1 MSGLRSGAPDLD
13 RFTAL
18 MIPVVL
24 ISASFASVLS
34 TDLYLPSLPSL
45 PEYFDTDA
53 RSVQLTMSLNL
64 AGFALAQLIHGPLSD
79 RFGRR
84 PVLLAGMIGFLL
96 ASLAC
101 AGAQSIGQ
109 LVTARAFQGAAASAE
124 AVLILAVIRDLYDD
138 TKAAKMLGI
147 YGMSISV
154 APAIGPL
161 IGGYIFVWFGWRANF
176 LLLSLLIALIT
187 LLIWRYLSE
196 TATPDRNALRPARL
210 LFGYLG
216 LLRKPDYM
224 IYVVV
229 LALSLGGLFAFI
241 AAAPFVLIDRLGV
254 KPQNYG
260 YYQAIVV
267 GAYFVGNLIASR
279 VVEKIPSEWLL
290 RSSLALMALGG
301 GLLPLLLQMDLE
313 TPLAL
318 AGAMSFFG
326 LGLAFIFVTAPV
338 RALAAAGTGVGL
350 ASALLSAVQ
359 MGGAA
364 LGAAA
369 INLFYDGTAY
379 PMAVTVAACGIMS
392 LVIYEIWRLR
402 T

>member
-1 MSGLRSGAPDLD
+1 MNGQRPGAPQFD

-34 TDLYLPSLPSL
+34 TDLYLPSMPSL
-45 PEYFDTDA
+45 PEYFSTDA
-53 RSVQLTMSLNL
+53 KSVQLTMSLNL

-84 PVLLAGMIGFLL
+84 PILLIGMIGFLL

-101 AGAQSIGQ
+101 AAAQSIGQ
-109 LVTARAFQGAAASAE
+109 LVAARALQGAAASAE

-138 TKAAKMLGI
+138 NKAAKMLGV

-161 IGGYIFVWFGWRANF
+161 LGGYIFVWFGWRANF
-176 LLLSLLIALIT
+176 LLLSVLIALIT
-187 LLIWRYLSE
+187 FLIWRYLSE
-196 TATPDRNALRPARL
+196 TTTPDRNALKPRRL
-210 LFGYLG
+210 FFGYLG
-216 LLRKPDYM
+216 LLLKPGYM
-224 IYVVV
+224 IYVVL

-241 AAAPFVLIDRLGV
+241 AAAPFILIDRLGV
-254 KPQNYG
+254 RPQDYG
-260 YYQAIVV
+260 YYQALVV
-267 GAYFVGNLIASR
+267 GAYFVGNLIANR
-279 VVEKIPSEWLL
+279 IVEKVPSEWLL
-290 RSSLALMALGG
+290 RASLVFMALGG
-301 GLLPLLLQMDLE
+301 GLLPLLLVADME

-326 LGLAFIFVTAPV
+326 LGLAFIFVTAPM
-338 RALAAAGTGVGL
+338 RALAAAGTSVGL
-350 ASALLSAVQ
+350 ASALLSAIE
-359 MGGAA
+359 MGGGA

-369 INLFYDGTAY
+369 INIFYDGTAY
-379 PMAVTVAACGIMS
+379 PMAITVAVCGIS
-392 LVIYEIWRLR
+392 GLVIYEIWRLR
-402 T
+402 S

>member
-1 MSGLRSGAPDLD
+1 MSGSRPGAPQFD

-24 ISASFASVLS
+24 ISASFCSVLS

-45 PEYFDTDA
+45 PDYFSTNA
-53 RSVQLTMSLNL
+53 QSVQLTMSLNL

-84 PVLLAGMIGFLL
+84 PILLIGMIGFLL
-96 ASLAC
+96 TTLAC

-109 LVTARAFQGAAASAE
+109 LVTARAMQGAAASAE

-138 TKAAKMLGI
+138 TKAAKMLGV

-176 LLLSLLIALIT
+176 LLLSILIALIT
-187 LLIWRYLSE
+187 FLIWRYLSE
-196 TATPDRNALRPARL
+196 TTTPDRNALRPSRL
-210 LFGYLG
+210 FYGYLG

-267 GAYFVGNLIASR
+267 GAYFVGNLIANR
-279 VVEKIPSEWLL
+279 IVEKIPSEWLL
-290 RSSLALMALGG
+290 RASLVLMALGG
-301 GLLPLLLQMDLE
+301 GLLPLLLQANLE

-350 ASALLSAVQ
+350 ASALLSAIQ

-369 INLFYDGTAY
+369 INAFYDGSAY
-379 PMAVTVAACGIMS
+379 PMAITVAACGVAS
-392 LVIYEIWRLR
+392 LVIYEVWRLR
-402 T
+402 N

>member
-1 MSGLRSGAPDLD
+1 MSGPRSGAPELD

-45 PEYFDTDA
+45 PDYFGTDA
-53 RSVQLTMSLNL
+53 KSVQLTMSLNL

-109 LVTARAFQGAAASAE
+109 LVTARALQGAAASAE

-138 TKAAKMLGI
+138 TKAAKMLGV

-161 IGGYIFVWFGWRANF
+161 LGGYIFVWFGWRANF

-210 LFGYLG
+210 LFGYMG
-216 LLRKPDYM
+216 LMRKPDYM

-267 GAYFVGNLIASR
+267 GAYFVGNLIANR
-279 VVEKIPSEWLL
+279 VVERIPSEWLL

-350 ASALLSAVQ
+350 ASALLSAIQ

-379 PMAVTVAACGIMS
+379 PMAVTVAACGILS
-392 LVIYEIWRLR
+392 LVIYELWRLR
-402 T
+402 N

>member
-1 MSGLRSGAPDLD
+1 MGL
-13 RFTAL
+13 
-18 MIPVVL
+18 M
-24 ISASFASVLS
+24 
-34 TDLYLPSLPSL
+34 
-45 PEYFDTDA
+45 
-53 RSVQLTMSLNL
+53 
-64 AGFALAQLIHGPLSD
+64 
-79 RFGRR
+79 
-84 PVLLAGMIGFLL
+84 
-96 ASLAC
+96 
-101 AGAQSIGQ
+101 
-109 LVTARAFQGAAASAE
+109 
-124 AVLILAVIRDLYDD
+124 
-138 TKAAKMLGI
+138 
-147 YGMSISV
+147 
-154 APAIGPL
+154 
-161 IGGYIFVWFGWRANF
+161 
-176 LLLSLLIALIT
+176 
-187 LLIWRYLSE
+187 
-196 TATPDRNALRPARL
+196 
-210 LFGYLG
+210 
-216 LLRKPDYM
+216 RKPDYM
-224 IYVVV
+224 IYVAV

-267 GAYFVGNLIASR
+267 GAYFVGNLIANR

-290 RSSLALMALGG
+290 RASLVLMALGG

-379 PMAVTVAACGIMS
+379 PMAVTVAACGILS
-392 LVIYEIWRLR
+392 LVIYELWRLR
-402 T
+402 N